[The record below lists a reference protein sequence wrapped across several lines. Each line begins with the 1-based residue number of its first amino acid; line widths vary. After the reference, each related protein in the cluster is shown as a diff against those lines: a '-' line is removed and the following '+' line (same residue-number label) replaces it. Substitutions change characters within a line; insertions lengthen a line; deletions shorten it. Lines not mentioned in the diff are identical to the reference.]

1 MNKKGVLGLETSKE
15 VMIAFLVLAVV
26 GITIIILLTALS
38 GTFTGNSKQS
48 AGVGSQNSIYS
59 NVQVLSPIDN
69 GITNATISVYNDT
82 FLSCDG
88 VNDYLLIYPHSNDT
102 LSFWLNSTAPTS
114 WVNIVNVMGN
124 CYINSLSLPCPAT
137 YPVYWN
143 GTAYFFCKTDATTF
157 WAGQIDRI
165 EVFDGQLTQTQVNG
179 FVVGKTC

>member
-1 MNKKGVLGLETSKE
+1 MEIDEINPIWVLFSAIIIIVIG
-15 VMIAFLVLAVV
+15 LAVLQV
-26 GITIIILLTALS
+26 SSLSIEQIDLQSKSGSSNSTYLNQITLGDGLGITTS
-38 GTFTGNSKQS
+38 
-48 AGVGSQNSIYS
+48 
-59 NVQVLSPIDN
+59 
-69 GITNATISVYNDT
+69 TISVYNDT

-114 WVNIVNVMGN
+114 WVNIVNVMGT
-124 CYINSLSLPCPAT
+124 CYINSAQLPCPAT

-165 EVFDGQLTQTQVNG
+165 EVFDGQLTQTQVNTIWSTG
-179 FVVGKTC
+179 R